1 VDIVYVQDAPAP
13 AASFADLYRAHSH
26 EVWKYALALTG
37 NPAQADDFTAEA
49 FLRIWQVGDRV
60 RLSTVKAYL
69 LAIVRNLYRSQWRQ
83 AGRQEP
89 LPDVLT
95 ARTMSPDIAIELA
108 ETLARLQELNETE
121 RSALLLRAE
130 HGLSYAEIAAM
141 LGSSEGAVRTH
152 VFRARERLR
161 ELRNMPCPKK

>member
-1 VDIVYVQDAPAP
+1 MHDAPAP
-13 AASFADLYRAHSH
+13 AAGFADLYRTHSQ
-26 EVWKYALALTG
+26 EIWRYALALTG

-49 FLRIWQVGDRV
+49 FLRIWQAGDRI
-60 RLSTVKAYL
+60 RFSTVKAYL
-69 LAIVRNLYRSQWRQ
+69 LTIVRNLYRSQFRQ

-89 LPDVLT
+89 LPEALKANSVH
-95 ARTMSPDIAIELA
+95 PDLAVELA
-108 ETLARLQELNETE
+108 ETLAHLQALNETE

-141 LGSSEGAVRTH
+141 LGSTEAAVRAS